1 MFTESI
7 INQLPTSLAAKRD
20 QLLAVLQSYGRCVV
34 AYSGGVDSA
43 VVCQAAFLALGEDA
57 VAVTA
62 ASDSLAEGE
71 LEVAAEIAR
80 CIGIRHITL
89 RTNELANPLYVRN
102 APDRCYHCKT
112 ELYKQLDRFVVTMPG
127 AVIVNGANA
136 DDQGDYRPGM
146 TAATEHAVRSPLL
159 ECGITKDEVR
169 QLALAWDLPVWD
181 KPASPCLAS
190 RVAYGEEVTPERLR
204 AIDAAERELR
214 ALGLREVRVRYHR
227 GDLARI
233 EVPAE
238 AIARLAESAVRERL
252 VSALKSVGFKYV
264 ALDLAGF
271 TSGSLNAVLPVE
283 ALTRNGVRTAR
294 D

>member
-1 MFTESI
+1 MQWFAMTLSTTSSLSDSI
-7 INQLPTSLAAKRD
+7 AAKRD
-20 QLLAVLQSYGRCVV
+20 RLLELLRDYGRCAV

-43 VVCQAAFLALGEDA
+43 VVGQAAFLALGEHA

-71 LEVAAEIAR
+71 LDAASRLAR
-80 CIGIRHITL
+80 RIGIRHVVL
-89 RTNELANPLYVRN
+89 RTHELANPLYVRN

-112 ELYKQLDRFVVTMPG
+112 ELYAQLREFVAAWPG

-146 TAATEHAVRSPLL
+146 TAATEHGVRSPLL
-159 ECGITKDEVR
+159 ECGIAKDEVR
-169 QLALAWDLPVWD
+169 QLAQAWELPIWD
-181 KPASPCLAS
+181 KPAGPCLAS

-204 AIDAAERELR
+204 AIDAAEQALR

-238 AIARLAESAVRERL
+238 AISRIAQKEVRDTL
-252 VSALKSVGFKYV
+252 VRALRSLGFKYV
-264 ALDLAGF
+264 TLDLSGF
-271 TSGSLNAVLPVE
+271 SSGSMNAVLPVE
-283 ALTRNGVRTAR
+283 SLTIR
-294 D
+294 